1 MVGVV
6 FVELVW
12 NYEFPLL
19 CLSTRRQD
27 NTFWNQLRRRKFF
40 PGPSAGHLRGTLG
53 GTAATTPTQRMCEL
67 WPVPWFKRRHPSNK
81 RVQRASDGWMAN
93 GANESSTSGLQNIHQ
108 NVLKNV
114 WKSCDSKSKWMKM
127 NGHHIKKKH
136 PKMNK
141 LDISWEYLE
150 DHPSSG

>member
-19 CLSTRRQD
+19 CLSTGRQD

-40 PGPSAGHLRGTLG
+40 PGPSAGHLWGTLG

-67 WPVPWFKRRHPSNK
+67 WPVPWFKRWHPSNK
-81 RVQRASDGWMAN
+81 RVQRASVDGWPTAPTSLRLV
-93 GANESSTSGLQNIHQ
+93 ASKTSTF
-108 NVLKNV
+108 VLKNG
-114 WKSCDSKSKWMKM
+114 WKGCDSKSKWMKM

-141 LDISWEYLE
+141 LDISWKYLE
-150 DHPSSG
+150 DHPSYD